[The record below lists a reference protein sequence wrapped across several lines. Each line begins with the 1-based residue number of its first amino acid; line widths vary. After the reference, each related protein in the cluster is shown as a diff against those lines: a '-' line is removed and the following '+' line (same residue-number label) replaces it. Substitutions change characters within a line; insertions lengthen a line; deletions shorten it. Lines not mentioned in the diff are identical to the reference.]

1 VTDPATTDHIAEVCS
16 RLCVPIGYSGR
27 ESAVRAVVEERWS
40 HFGLEPARD
49 AVGNLLAH
57 VGGTGERVLLTAH
70 MDEVGFVV
78 REITDDGF
86 VLLGTTFG
94 TLADAQAARYP
105 VGHPAAV
112 MGRDGVV
119 ARGIIA
125 APSGHIV
132 RNTPEKSVSGFYLDL
147 GLGSGEEV
155 RGLGVH
161 PAAPVVF
168 DVPVRQLGSRIVGK
182 AFDDRLMLAVIEL
195 LLERLDASAL
205 AFDLWVAATVQEE
218 NGCHGAQ
225 VLAAAER
232 FDAVVAL
239 EVGLC
244 DDVPLARAGFGTRL
258 GRGPLIVHED
268 MQVAYD
274 RELSWRLVD
283 AAARAGVPSQ
293 HAAFSL
299 YGTEGRAFLDAGS
312 PSAVLATPV
321 RYTHTT
327 FEMAD
332 AADVEATVSLLEAFV
347 T

>member
-1 VTDPATTDHIAEVCS
+1 VTEAASHLVEVCT
-16 RLCVPIGYSGR
+16 RLCAPAGYSGR
-27 ESAVRAVVEERWS
+27 EGAVRAVVEERWS
-40 HFGLEPARD
+40 EHGLEPARD
-49 AVGNLLAH
+49 AVGNLVAR

-86 VLLGTTFG
+86 LLLGTSFG

-112 MGRDGVV
+112 MGREGVV
-119 ARGIIA
+119 ARGIFA

-132 RNTPEKSVSGFYLDL
+132 RNTPEKSVSGFYVDL
-147 GLGSGEEV
+147 GLDSADDV
-155 RGLGVH
+155 RALGVH

-168 DVPVRQLGSRIVGK
+168 DVPVRQIGTRIVGK

-195 LLERLDASAL
+195 LLERLDTSAL
-205 AFDLWVAATVQEE
+205 AVDLWLAATVQEE

-232 FDAVVAL
+232 YDAVVAL
-239 EVGLC
+239 DVGLC
-244 DDVPLARAGFGTRL
+244 DDTPIARAGFGTRL
-258 GRGPLIVHED
+258 GGGPLVVHED

-274 RELSWRLVD
+274 QELSWRLVD
-283 AAARAGVPSQ
+283 AAARAGVPCQ
-293 HAAFSL
+293 QAAFSL
-299 YGTEGRAFLDAGS
+299 FGTDGRAFLDAGS
-312 PSAVLATPV
+312 PTAVLSTPV

-332 AADVEATVSLLEAFV
+332 VGDVEATVSLLEAFL

>member
-1 VTDPATTDHIAEVCS
+1 VTETDHLVEVCS
-16 RLCVPIGYSGR
+16 RLCTPIGYSGR
-27 ESAVRAVVEERWS
+27 EGAVRSVVEKQWS
-40 HFGLEPARD
+40 HHGLEPALD

-57 VGGTGERVLLTAH
+57 VGGAGERVLLTAH

-86 VLLGTTFG
+86 VLVGTTFG

-119 ARGIIA
+119 ARGIFA

-132 RNTPEKSVSGFYLDL
+132 RNTPEKSVSGFYVDL
-147 GLGSGEEV
+147 GLSSAEEV
-155 RGLGVH
+155 RALGVH

-168 DVPVRQLGSRIVGK
+168 DVPVRKLGKRIVGK

-195 LLERLDASAL
+195 LLERLDRSAL
-205 AFDLWVAATVQEE
+205 TVDLWVAATVQEE

-225 VLAAAER
+225 VLAANER
-232 FDAVVAL
+232 FDAVIAL

-244 DDVPLARAGFGTRL
+244 DDVPLARAGFGTKL
-258 GRGPLIVHED
+258 GAGPLIVHED

-274 RELSWRLVD
+274 QALSWRLVD
-283 AAARAGVPSQ
+283 AANRAGVPFQ
-293 HAAFSL
+293 QAAFTL
-299 YGTEGRAFLDAGS
+299 YGTDGRAFLDAGS
-312 PSAVLATPV
+312 PSAVLAPPV

-332 AADVEATVSLLEAFV
+332 VADVEATVALLEAFV
-347 T
+347 S

>member
-1 VTDPATTDHIAEVCS
+1 VTETEHLVEVCS
-16 RLCVPIGYSGR
+16 RLCSTIGYSGR
-27 ESAVRAVVEERWS
+27 EEAVRAVVEGRWS
-40 HFGLEPARD
+40 HHGLEPSRD
-49 AVGNLLAH
+49 AVGNVLAR
-57 VGGTGERVLLTAH
+57 VGGPGQRVLLTAH

-86 VLLGTTFG
+86 VLVGTTFG

-119 ARGIIA
+119 ARGIFA

-132 RNTPEKSVSGFYLDL
+132 RNTPEKAVSGFYVDL
-147 GLGSGEEV
+147 GLSSADEV
-155 RGLGVH
+155 RALGVH

-168 DVPVRQLGSRIVGK
+168 DVPVRRLGSRIVGK

-195 LLERLDASAL
+195 LLERLDRSAL
-205 AFDLWVAATVQEE
+205 SVDLWVAATVQEE

-225 VLAAAER
+225 VLAANER

-244 DDVPLARAGFGTRL
+244 DDVPLARAGFGTKL
-258 GRGPLIVHED
+258 GAGPLIVHED

-274 RELSWRLVD
+274 QALSWRLVD
-283 AAARAGVPSQ
+283 AAGRAGVPFQ
-293 HAAFSL
+293 QAAFTL
-299 YGTEGRAFLDAGS
+299 YGTDGRAFLDSGS
-312 PSAVLATPV
+312 PSAVLAPPV

-332 AADVEATVSLLEAFV
+332 VGDVEATVALLEAFV

>member
-1 VTDPATTDHIAEVCS
+1 VTASHIAEVCS
-16 RLCVPIGYSGR
+16 RLCGPIGYSGR
-27 ESAVRAVVEERWS
+27 EGAVRAVVEERWS
-40 HFGLEPARD
+40 QHGLEPARD
-49 AVGNLLAH
+49 SIGNVLAH
-57 VGGTGERVLLTAH
+57 VGGSGERVLLTAH
-70 MDEVGFVV
+70 MDEVGFIV
-78 REITDDGF
+78 REITDNGF
-86 VLLGTTFG
+86 ALLGTTFG

-105 VGHPAAV
+105 VGHGAAV

-119 ARGIIA
+119 ARGIFA

-132 RNTPEKSVSGFYLDL
+132 RNTPEKKVSGFYLDL
-147 GLGSGEEV
+147 GLDSGDEV
-155 RGLGVH
+155 RALGVH

-168 DVPVRQLGSRIVGK
+168 DVPVREIGKRIVGK
-182 AFDDRLMLAVIEL
+182 AFDDRLMLAMIEL
-195 LLERLDASAL
+195 LLERLDTSAL
-205 AFDLWVAATVQEE
+205 TVDLWVAATVQEE

-225 VLAAAER
+225 VLAANER

-244 DDVPLARAGFGTRL
+244 DDVPLARAGFATRL
-258 GRGPLIVHED
+258 GGGPMIVHED

-274 RELSWRLVD
+274 QQLSWRLVD
-283 AAARAGVPSQ
+283 AAGRAGVSYQ
-293 HAAFSL
+293 QAAFSL
-299 YGTEGRAFLDAGS
+299 FGTDGRAFLDAGS

-332 AADVEATVSLLEAFV
+332 VGDVEATVSLLEAFL